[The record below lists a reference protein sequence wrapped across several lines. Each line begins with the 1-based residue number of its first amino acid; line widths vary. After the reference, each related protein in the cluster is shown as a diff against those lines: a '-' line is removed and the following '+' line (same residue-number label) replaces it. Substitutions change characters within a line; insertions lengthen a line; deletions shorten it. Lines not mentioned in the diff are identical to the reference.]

1 MNRKFL
7 LFFTLL
13 FAALTITVSFGHSVA
28 AKAAEEKTG
37 VGLADHVLLAYKN
50 GWKYRS
56 GCYGQFVGINEQV
69 IVPV

>member
-37 VGLADHVLLAYKN
+37 VGLACLLYTSVDSRIVAYKSVRLQKN
-50 GWKYRS
+50 NTIGR
-56 GCYGQFVGINEQV
+56 Q
-69 IVPV
+69 